1 MIVGDMRG
9 KWRGWRCVSCGAG
22 AWRLVL
28 GGGAPALVGADGRK
42 PAVAGDPSEA
52 IWLGEGYQKLVD
64 TAAQRHSRAT
74 WTRVWWQGAD
84 YARGEVR
91 RNCQARGSRCAR
103 YVPCHTAKLDSA
115 SPPQIDVRAVEAS
128 SHSCGRSVCEQAMIT
143 PAAKCGETVKLA
155 VLAAHGTSHAI
166 PRNFTVLAPPR
177 KM

>member
-1 MIVGDMRG
+1 MTF
-9 KWRGWRCVSCGAG
+9 GA
-22 AWRLVL
+22 

-91 RNCQARGSRCAR
+91 RNCEARGSRCAR
-103 YVPCHTAKLDSA
+103 YVPCHTARLVLQQLFSSSMGVV
-115 SPPQIDVRAVEAS
+115 SPLS
-128 SHSCGRSVCEQAMIT
+128 LYCKS
-143 PAAKCGETVKLA
+143 ETTCQL
-155 VLAAHGTSHAI
+155 HT
-166 PRNFTVLAPPR
+166 
-177 KM
+177 